1 MEKGDQNQSWR
12 EYQEA
17 TENQNKTR
25 REVIDDYNDLSNLG
39 FEDKRKSSSDGGKY
53 RGYEH

>member
-1 MEKGDQNQSWR
+1 MEKGDQNQSCR

>member
-1 MEKGDQNQSWR
+1 MEKGDQNQFWR

-39 FEDKRKSSSDGGKY
+39 FEDKRESSSDGGKY